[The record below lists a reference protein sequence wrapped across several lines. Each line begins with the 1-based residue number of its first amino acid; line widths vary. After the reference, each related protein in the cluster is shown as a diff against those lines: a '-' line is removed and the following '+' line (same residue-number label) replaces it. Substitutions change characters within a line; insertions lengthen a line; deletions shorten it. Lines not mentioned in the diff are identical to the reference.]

1 MALDK
6 QNYGITFGQGLDTK
20 TDQKLVVPGKLT
32 GLENGVFKRGGALD
46 KRNGYRALNT
56 IAYTGE
62 QVVNGTALA
71 VFEDELLQFSDSKVY
86 SYSSA
91 SAQWID
97 KGNAVSVRVDN
108 EQIIRNSYQ
117 QLQADAA
124 YINNVGLYT
133 WEDTRGGIRYTIFDE
148 ATQTPMLA
156 DQVASTT
163 GIQPKVYA
171 LNGAFYLWY
180 LEANVLRVRRINPL
194 DPAGLGSPVSISS
207 VVSVSSSLY
216 DVAIYANQ
224 FFVVYPNNTETELD
238 VALVTAAPAIAL
250 QDTITGSFA
259 SQALTAYVT
268 SIGRPAAVWANSGSL
283 YTSIFNPNLTQYT
296 SGTVLLDSGSAGL
309 RNIAALSF
317 DGDGVVFYEI
327 SGSTPDTT
335 YIKRTTFTE
344 STLVTGS
351 SEIFLRS
358 VGLATRPFTYQVGV
372 EGTARYYINVVHES
386 EFQPT
391 YFTVQN
397 DGYIVAKSQ
406 ANIAGGLTFRSG
418 LPHVTTISN
427 GVFKFPTLE
436 TSRIVSENVLG
447 LFSAQYRLIGVS
459 RTQLDFTAPDLFTAQ
474 PLGANTHIVG
484 GLVSVYDG
492 NVAVE
497 AGYNLFPETLNTSQS
512 LSGGFIQSGSYVYAA
527 TYEWTDNK
535 GQIHRSAPSVLKQVD
550 LVGSSNNS
558 VTVQIPTLRLTNRE
572 NVNIVLY
579 RSENFGVETLY
590 RVTTLTN
597 QVYNDKTVDYVYITD
612 TASDDTIL
620 GNEILYTV
628 GGVLDNIAPPP
639 AALIAS
645 FGNRIWLAGLPEG
658 NQIWYSKERLSGTPV
673 EFNDALTIN
682 VEAVGG
688 SITAIAPLD
697 DKLMIFKRDRIYF
710 VFGNG
715 PDNTGANGEFASP
728 RLLTSDAGCIA
739 PNSIVNTPDGIF
751 FQSAKGIYKLGSDLT
766 VTYVGAPVEAF
777 NSLPI
782 VAAVLISDRNQVR
795 FLTEDGIALV
805 YDYFFDQWSTFTNH
819 YANDAVI
826 WNDQFLFLNRD
837 GSLWYE
843 VPGYYLDIAQT
854 IKMTLETAWIG
865 LNTLQGYQRV
875 YRTIL
880 LMDYRSSHLFNMQ
893 IAYDFEQ
900 TYRTSIVFDPD
911 NLGFSVYG
919 SDPVYGEA
927 IPYGGEGTGVYQFR
941 THMPV
946 QKCQAIRFKFTDT
959 PIQSVNESGEGYSI
973 TGLSMQL
980 GMKSGLGRLAPK
992 GSN

>member
-1 MALDK
+1 MSLDK
-6 QNYGITFGQGLDTK
+6 QNFGITFGGGLDLK
-20 TDQKLVVPGKLT
+20 TDQKIVQTDKLT
-32 GLENGVFKRGGALD
+32 GLENGYWKRAGALD

-56 IAYTGE
+56 VAYTGE
-62 QVVNGTALA
+62 QVVNGTALS
-71 VFEDELLQFSDSKVY
+71 VFQDELLQFSDSKVY
-86 SYSSA
+86 SFSSA

-97 KGNAVSVRVDN
+97 KGNAVSVQVNN

-117 QLQADAA
+117 QLQADSA
-124 YINNVGLYT
+124 YIGNIGLYA

-148 ATQTPMLA
+148 ATETPILA
-156 DQVASTT
+156 DQQASTT
-163 GIQPKVYA
+163 GIQPKLLA

-180 LEANVLRVRRINPL
+180 LESSILYVRRINPL
-194 DPAGLGSPVSISS
+194 DPAGLGAPVSISS
-207 VVSVSSSLY
+207 TVSVSSIY

-224 FFVVYPNNTETELD
+224 FFVIYPNNTETELD
-238 VALVTAAPAIAL
+238 VALVTSAPAIAL

-259 SQALTAYVT
+259 SQAITAYVT
-268 SIGRPAAVWANSGSL
+268 SIGRPAAIWANSGSL
-283 YTSIFNPNLTQYT
+283 YASIFNPNLTQYT
-296 SGTVLLDSGSAGL
+296 SGTIVLDTGVPEL

-317 DGDGVVFYEI
+317 GGDGVVFYEI
-327 SGSTPDTT
+327 SGSASDTT
-335 YIKRTTFTE
+335 LVKRTSFTE

-351 SEIFLRS
+351 NEIFLRS
-358 VGLATRPFTYQVGV
+358 VGLASRPFQYQVDV
-372 EGTARYYINVVHES
+372 EGTNRYYINVVHES

-418 LPHVTTISN
+418 LPHVTATAN

-436 TSRIVSENVLG
+436 TSRIVTENVLG

-474 PLGANTHIVG
+474 PLGSNTHIVG

-497 AGYNLFPETLNTSQS
+497 AGYNLFPETINTSQS
-512 LSGGFIQSGSYVYAA
+512 LSGGNIQSGSYVYAA
-527 TYEWTDNK
+527 TYEWTDNR
-535 GQIHRSAPSVLKQVD
+535 GQIHRSAPSVLKQVE
-550 LVGSSNNS
+550 LAGSSNNS
-558 VTVQIPTLRLTNRE
+558 VTVEIPTLRLTNRE

-579 RSENFGVETLY
+579 RSEAFGVETLY

-597 QVYNDKTVDYVYITD
+597 QVYNDKTVDYIYITD
-612 TASDDTIL
+612 TASDDTII

-639 AALIAS
+639 ASLIAS
-645 FGNRIWLAGLPEG
+645 FGNRIWLAGLPDG
-658 NQIWYSKERLSGTPV
+658 NQLWYSKDRLSGAPV

-682 VEAVGG
+682 VESIGG

-697 DKLMIFKRDRIYF
+697 DKLIIFKRDRIYF

-751 FQSAKGIYKLGSDLT
+751 FGSAKGIYKLGSDLA
-766 VTYVGAPVEAF
+766 VTYIGAPVEAF
-777 NSLPI
+777 NDLQI

-795 FLTEDGIALV
+795 FLTESGICLV
-805 YDYFFDQWSTFTNH
+805 YDYYFEQWSTFTNH

-837 GSLWYE
+837 GSVWYE

-880 LMDYRSSHLFNMQ
+880 LMDYRSSHIFNMQ

-927 IPYGGEGTGVYQFR
+927 IPYGGEGSGVFQFR

-946 QKCQAIRFKFTDT
+946 QKCQAIRFKFSDT
-959 PIQSVNESGEGYSI
+959 PIQTVNESGEGYSI
-973 TGLSMQL
+973 TGLSLQL
-980 GMKSGLGRLAPK
+980 GMKTGLGRLAPVA
-992 GSN
+992 ST

>member
-1 MALDK
+1 MSLDK
-6 QNYGITFGQGLDTK
+6 QNFGITFGGGLDLK
-20 TDQKLVVPGKLT
+20 TDQKIVQTDKLT
-32 GLENGVFKRGGALD
+32 GLENGYWKRAGALD

-56 IAYTGE
+56 VAYTGE
-62 QVVNGTALA
+62 QVVNGTALS
-71 VFEDELLQFSDSKVY
+71 VFQDELLQFSDSKVY
-86 SYSSA
+86 SFSSA

-97 KGNAVSVRVDN
+97 KGNAVSVQVNN

-117 QLQADAA
+117 QLQADSA
-124 YINNVGLYT
+124 YIGNIGLYA

-148 ATQTPMLA
+148 ATETPILA
-156 DQVASTT
+156 DQQASTT
-163 GIQPKVYA
+163 GIQPKLLA

-180 LEANVLRVRRINPL
+180 LESSILYVRRINPL
-194 DPAGLGSPVSISS
+194 DPAGLGTPVSISS
-207 VVSVSSSLY
+207 TVSVSSIY

-224 FFVVYPNNTETELD
+224 FFVIYPNNTETELD
-238 VALVTAAPAIAL
+238 VALVTSAPAIAL

-259 SQALTAYVT
+259 SQAITAYVT
-268 SIGRPAAVWANSGSL
+268 SIGRPAAIWANSGSL
-283 YTSIFNPNLTQYT
+283 YASIFNPNLTPYS
-296 SGTVLLDSGSAGL
+296 SGTIVLDTGVPEL

-317 DGDGVVFYEI
+317 GADGVVFYEI
-327 SGSTPDTT
+327 SGSASDTT
-335 YIKRTTFTE
+335 LVKRTSFTE
-344 STLVTGS
+344 STLATGS
-351 SEIFLRS
+351 NEIFLRS
-358 VGLATRPFTYQVGV
+358 VGLASRPFQYQVDV
-372 EGTARYYINVVHES
+372 EGTNRYYINVVHES

-418 LPHVTTISN
+418 LPHVTATAN

-436 TSRIVSENVLG
+436 TSRIVTENVLG

-474 PLGANTHIVG
+474 PLGSNTHIVG

-497 AGYNLFPETLNTSQS
+497 AGYNLFPETINTSQS
-512 LSGGFIQSGSYVYAA
+512 LSGGNIQSGSYVYAA
-527 TYEWTDNK
+527 TYEWTDNR

-550 LVGSSNNS
+550 LAGSSNSS
-558 VTVQIPTLRLTNRE
+558 VTVEIPTLRLTNRE

-579 RSENFGVETLY
+579 RSEAFGVETLY

-597 QVYNDKTVDYVYITD
+597 QVYNDKTVDYIYITD
-612 TASDDTIL
+612 TASDDTII

-639 AALIAS
+639 ASLIAS
-645 FGNRIWLAGLPEG
+645 FGNRIWLAGLPDG
-658 NQIWYSKERLSGTPV
+658 NQLWYSKDRLSGAPV

-682 VEAVGG
+682 VESIGG

-697 DKLMIFKRDRIYF
+697 DKLIIFKRDRIYF

-777 NSLPI
+777 NNLPI
-782 VAAVLISDRNQVR
+782 VSAVLIGDRNQVR
-795 FLTEDGIALV
+795 FLTESGICLV
-805 YDYFFDQWSTFTNH
+805 YDYYFEQWSTFTNH

-837 GSLWYE
+837 GSVWYE

-880 LMDYRSSHLFNMQ
+880 LMDYRSSHIFNMQ

-911 NLGFSVYG
+911 KLGFSVYG

-927 IPYGGEGTGVYQFR
+927 IPYGGEGSGVYQFR
-941 THMPV
+941 THMPI
-946 QKCQAIRFKFTDT
+946 QKCQALRFKFTDT
-959 PIQSVNESGEGYSI
+959 PIQSINESGEGYSI
-973 TGLSMQL
+973 TGLSLQL
-980 GMKSGLGRLAPK
+980 GMKSGLNRMGPK
-992 GSN
+992 NSN